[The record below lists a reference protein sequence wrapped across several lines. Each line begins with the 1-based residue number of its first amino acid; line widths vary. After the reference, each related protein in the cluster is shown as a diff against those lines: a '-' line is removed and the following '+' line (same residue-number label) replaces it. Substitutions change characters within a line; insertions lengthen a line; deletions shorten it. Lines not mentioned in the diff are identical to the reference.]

1 MKTIIFSSGMIVG
14 ALIVLAN
21 QPGWLAGVYCSMSA
35 AFFTVVVWG
44 GVRQHFS
51 QEAVDFRDMAKEKD
65 AMLKAKISAL
75 QEELIEKEKMLNHAR
90 K

>member
-1 MKTIIFSSGMIVG
+1 
-14 ALIVLAN
+14 
-21 QPGWLAGVYCSMSA
+21 
-35 AFFTVVVWG
+35 
-44 GVRQHFS
+44 
-51 QEAVDFRDMAKEKD
+51 MAKEKD